1 MPRRTKKTTR
11 SPGSSAKLPPI
22 NKQAA
27 AKVCDFFPVVL
38 RHSKGAIAGQPFDLL
53 PWQKTVLSELFGRL
67 NPDGTRV
74 RRVGYIEVPKKNG
87 KSTLLAGIALY
98 LLVADSEP
106 GAEIYGA
113 AADREQ
119 ASIIYREAAAM
130 VRASPSLSKHCEVID
145 SRKTIFVRAT
155 NSFYRVLSAD
165 AFRAEGLNIHGLLFD
180 ELHAQRDR
188 RLWDCLRYGGASRRQ
203 PVLLSISTAGYDRKS
218 ICWEQHQ
225 YAERVI
231 ADPMLDPGFYG
242 CIYGCDHNAKDF
254 DISKKKFWYQANPSL
269 GHTITEESFA
279 ADVKEAQNSPA
290 KLSSFLRYR
299 MDCWLTAES
308 RFFNLQKWSACRVEP
323 HDMTGR
329 ACYLGLDLASTTD
342 LTAAVIVSE
351 DDDGVL
357 DVVPFFWCP
366 SESIEQRSL
375 RDKVDYIQWAKDGH
389 IRVTDGNATDYETI
403 KQDILSFCDQFG
415 VKQIGVDPWNAT
427 MLSQSLAAEGADIVN
442 VRQGYGT
449 LSAPMKRLEALVL
462 DGKLRCN
469 HPIMDWCAAN
479 CAVQSDHQGNI
490 KPSKAKSTERIDGIA
505 ALVTAMAVQA
515 AAETP
520 PPEQD
525 WNIISV

>member
-1 MPRRTKKTTR
+1 M
-11 SPGSSAKLPPI
+11 LE
-22 NKQAA
+22 
-27 AKVCDFFPVVL
+27 FFPEVL
-38 RHSKGAIAGQPFDLL
+38 RHSKGAIAGEPFTLL
-53 PWQKTVLSELFGRL
+53 PWQRTVLTELFGRF
-67 NPDGTRV
+67 NPDGSRL
-74 RRVGYIEVPKKNG
+74 RRVGYIEVPKKQG

-98 LLVADSEP
+98 LLIADKEP

-130 VRASPSLSKHCEVID
+130 VRASPALSRYCEVID
-145 SRKTIFVRAT
+145 SRKTILVRRT

-188 RLWDCLRYGGASRRQ
+188 RLWDALRYGGAARRQ
-203 PVLLSISTAGYDRKS
+203 PLILSITTAGYDRRS

-231 ADPMLDPGFYG
+231 ADPLLDPTFYG
-242 CIYGCDHNAKDF
+242 CIYAADASDDPQSPKTWR
-254 DISKKKFWYQANPSL
+254 KANPSL
-269 GHTITEESFA
+269 GETITEESFA
-279 ADVKEAQNSPA
+279 ADAREAVNSPT
-290 KLSSFLRYR
+290 KLNSFLRYR
-299 MDCWLTAES
+299 LNVWTQQET
-308 RFFNLQKWSACRVEP
+308 RFFKPSAWQKCVTDPR
-323 HDMTGR
+323 DLTGR
-329 ACYLGLDLASTTD
+329 ACYLGLDLAATTD

-351 DDDGVL
+351 DEDGTL
-357 DVVPFFWCP
+357 DAVPFFWCP
-366 SESIEQRSL
+366 SEAIEQRSL
-375 RDKVDYIQWAKDGH
+375 RDKVDYIQWARDGH

-403 KQDILSFCDQFG
+403 KTDILELCDRFG

-427 MLSQSLAAEGADIVN
+427 MLSQALAAAGCDIVN

-449 LSAPMKRLEALVL
+449 LSAPMKRLEGLVL
-462 DGKLRCN
+462 DGKLRVN

-479 CAVQSDHQGNI
+479 CAVQHDHQGNI

-505 ALVTAMAVQA
+505 ALITAMAVQA

-520 PPEQD
+520 QPEPD
-525 WNIISV
+525 WNIVSL